1 MPRPSVGGP
10 GSNQA
15 RDDNDETDNDTP
27 EHETSLGGQHKQH
40 DAYEC
45 DARASRYQDRLRS
58 HPCVHNRER
67 RDPITDVIVGR
78 AERTQYSRGACDWTR
93 SRGVLDTPHARGMT
107 VRRAGYDGQ
116 VRGGTSRAPHP
127 FFFTSLILEN
137 VMPSARFLV

>member
-27 EHETSLGGQHKQH
+27 EHETSLGGQHDQH

-58 HPCVHNRER
+58 HPCVHTGGVRAQ
-67 RDPITDVIVGR
+67 ITEVIVR
-78 AERTQYSRGACDWTR
+78 LDRTTQYSRGACDWTR
-93 SRGVLDTPHARGMT
+93 SRGVLDTPLEPVIGLAKGEPRWRGIT
-107 VRRAGYDGQ
+107 VRSAGDDGQ
-116 VRGGTSRAPHP
+116 VRGGK
-127 FFFTSLILEN
+127 
-137 VMPSARFLV
+137 